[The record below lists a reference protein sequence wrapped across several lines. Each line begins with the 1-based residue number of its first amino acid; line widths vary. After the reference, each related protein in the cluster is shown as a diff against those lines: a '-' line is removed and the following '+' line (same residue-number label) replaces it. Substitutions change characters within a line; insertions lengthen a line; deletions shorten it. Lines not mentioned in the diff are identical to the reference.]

1 MRLFFLSLV
10 SSCLLMAS
18 NAPEAAKRLG
28 AESSYDA
35 AVAKAQKENKMLVMV
50 IVKEN
55 CRWCDKLIKRTL
67 SDPSVKNKLEK
78 DYVTLILDKDAPY
91 PGDFKENFF
100 PSIFYIDEKTQKSV
114 YENVGYIG
122 AKCFKNDLNSA
133 LETRKVLY
141 SKE

>member
-18 NAPEAAKRLG
+18 NAMEAAQKLG
-28 AESSYDA
+28 VQNSYEV

-55 CRWCDKLIKRTL
+55 CRWCDKLINRTL
-67 SDPSVKNKLEK
+67 SDASVKERLDK
-78 DYVTLILDKDAPY
+78 DYVTLIVDKDAPY
-91 PGDFKENFF
+91 PNDFKENFF
-100 PSIFYIDEKTQKSV
+100 PSIFYIDAKTQKSV

-122 AKCFKNDLNSA
+122 TKCFKNDLNSA
-133 LETRKVLY
+133 WETRQELY
-141 SKE
+141 TKE